1 MIDYHAFALAVITVG
16 AVATAGVIAP
26 AIWRWGDGETLFRES
41 TGEIVTRQPPRGGS
55 LNIESTPQCE
65 IDAAAERVNA
75 PDSARTKRL
84 LDITLSLGV
93 LLFCFPILLLTAIVI
108 KLSSDGS
115 VFYRQRRVG
124 LGGAEFDL
132 LKFRSMV
139 SNAEQN
145 GPQYASVNDSRITP
159 VGRIIRKFRI
169 DEIPQTIN
177 VLRGEMSFVGPRP
190 ERPEFVRDLE
200 TEIPLYQCRHLVKP
214 GITGWAQVKYE
225 YAASIE
231 GARNKLRYDLYY
243 IRHFSPV
250 LDLVIVLMTVR
261 VALFGL
267 GSR

>member
-1 MIDYHAFALAVITVG
+1 MFEHNAVALAV
-16 AVATAGVIAP
+16 TAADAAASEEAKVSTDAST
-26 AIWRWGDGETLFRES
+26 ARETDSARVDGEARAQDS
-41 TGEIVTRQPPRGGS
+41 NDEIRR
-55 LNIESTPQCE
+55 LERAE
-65 IDAAAERVNA
+65 IDAAAQRMHSPGAARV
-75 PDSARTKRL
+75 KRL
-84 LDITLSLGV
+84 FDITLSITV
-93 LLFCFPILLLTAIVI
+93 LVFFAPLLVATAIAI
-108 KLSSDGS
+108 KLCGNGPI
-115 VFYRQRRVG
+115 FYCQKRVG
-124 LGGAEFDL
+124 LNGKEFDL
-132 LKFRSMV
+132 FKFRSMI

-190 ERPEFVRDLE
+190 ERPEFVRGLE
-200 TEIPLYQCRHLVKP
+200 QEIPLYQCRQLIKP

-225 YAASIE
+225 YATSVE
-231 GARNKLRYDLYY
+231 GARKKLHYDLYY

-250 LDLVIVLMTVR
+250 LDLLIVAMTVR